1 MKPFHIDININ
12 IKIKVITFI
21 VISIALI
28 VYGLY
33 HHSSMMNPPIKIGVA
48 VPLTGSGNQYANEM
62 LKGIHITRDLINQKG
77 GVHGRK
83 VDIVIHDDKNDK
95 SVAMKVASTF
105 SLDNQILIV
114 LGHYLSSTSIVAG
127 NIYKKNGLSAITAS
141 ATSSRVTFNNPWYF
155 RVIPNNVYQA
165 KYMAYILKT
174 TIDSDR
180 CILIHDKDEYG
191 QDLARSFLNTTRH
204 SGIHVDN
211 IYAFHSKDRHI
222 NQTIDTIALKI
233 IKKEKPGA
241 IIMAVHANEAIQLI
255 FRLKDSGKN
264 FIVIGPD
271 SFSSTS
277 FINRFKAYPKE
288 RAKIGYYTDNIFSVL
303 PFMTHI
309 PNSKALQ
316 FIDTYKKLY
325 ACSPTWV
332 AAAYHDAF
340 GIALEAIERSE
351 IKPDD
356 PIYINRRRV
365 KDALFEFSNS
375 EQSYL
380 GVTGRIFF
388 NIQGDTE
395 KNLITAFYDKQNL
408 VPCYAQYNPSNEKG
422 GQQHPQKE
430 NNAFINNDRKG
441 VTNIVYSGT
450 HLISINRI
458 DISKKIFHASFYLWF
473 KYQRPFNAR
482 NIEFINACH
491 PITIGTPIFHE
502 KNNSVTNEVYH
513 LNGMFTI
520 IKEKQS
526 STQNQYYL
534 NIQFRHKH
542 LTRDN
547 LIFIADDHSKA
558 YQENEISFLGWS
570 ITETE
575 SYQDVIYD
583 NDLSGLIDIPEN
595 QAYSVFTS
603 KAKIKRD
610 DPLYTLRYMLPLIF
624 LFIHIF
630 FIYFIPPAHAFK
642 SLILISIFICLIGIY
657 HYHISY
663 FQIYIDAHQNI
674 IGIIFPVFYGLGAI
688 SFAFLACT
696 AYLFSSKNLHN
707 IAILKF
713 FCIIIQLL
721 TIFWGGKCY
730 LEMLS

>member
-1 MKPFHIDININ
+1 MKPFHIDK
-12 IKIKVITFI
+12 KIILITILVLIF
-21 VISIALI
+21 AWI
-28 VYGLY
+28 VYALF
-33 HHSSMMNPPIKIGVA
+33 HHSSMFFLLNPPIKIGVA
-48 VPLTGSGNQYANEM
+48 VPMSGSGNQYASEM
-62 LKGIHITRDLINQKG
+62 LKGIHIIRDSINQKG

-105 SLDNQILIV
+105 SLDNHILIV

-127 NIYKKNGLSAITAS
+127 NIYKKNGLPAITAS

-211 IYAFHSKDRHI
+211 IYAFHSKDKHI
-222 NQTIDTIALKI
+222 NQKIDTIALRI
-233 IKKEKPGA
+233 IKKEKPCA
-241 IIMAVHANEAIQLI
+241 IVMAVHASEAIKLI
-255 FRLKDSGKN
+255 FRLKDSGKD

-277 FINRFKAYPKE
+277 FINKFKAYPKE
-288 RAKIGYYTDNIFSVL
+288 RAKIGYYTDNIYSVL

-316 FIDTYKKLY
+316 FNDTYKKLY
-325 ACSPTWV
+325 SCSPTWV

-340 GIALEAIERSE
+340 GIALKAIERSE
-351 IKPDD
+351 IKPGD

-380 GVTGRIFF
+380 GVTGRISF

-408 VPCYAQYNPSNEKG
+408 VPCYAQYNPSNKMG
-422 GQQHPQKE
+422 YQQLSQKE
-430 NNAFINNDRKG
+430 NNSLINNDQKG
-441 VTNIVYSGT
+441 LTNIVYSGI

-458 DISKKIFHASFYLWF
+458 DVSKKIFHASFYLWF
-473 KYQRPFNAR
+473 KYQHSFNAR
-482 NIEFINACH
+482 DIEFINACN
-491 PITIGTPIFHE
+491 PITIGNPIFHE

-513 LNGMFTI
+513 LNGMFTMAPV
-520 IKEKQS
+520 KQS

-542 LTRDN
+542 LTRDR
-547 LIFIADDHSKA
+547 LIFVADNSKV
-558 YQENEISFLGWS
+558 YQENETKFLGWS
-570 ITETE
+570 ITETD
-575 SYQDVIYD
+575 SYQNVIYD
-583 NDLSGLIDIPEN
+583 NDLYGLIDIPEN
-595 QAYSVFTS
+595 QAYSVFTT
-603 KAKIKRD
+603 KAKMYRD
-610 DPLYTLRYMLPLIF
+610 DPLYSIRYMLPLLF

-630 FIYFIPPAHAFK
+630 FIYFIPPAHALK
-642 SLILISIFICLIGIY
+642 SLFPITIFICLFGIY
-657 HYHISY
+657 HYNISY

-674 IGIIFPVFYGLGAI
+674 IGIIFPVFYVLCAI
-688 SFAFLACT
+688 SFVFLVCS
-696 AYLFSSKNLHN
+696 AYLFSSKNLQKVPL
-707 IAILKF
+707 LKF
-713 FCIIIQLL
+713 SCILLQLI
-721 TIFWGGKCY
+721 TIFLGGKCY

>member
-1 MKPFHIDININ
+1 MKPFHNNKQIFL
-12 IKIKVITFI
+12 IT
-21 VISIALI
+21 LI
-28 VYGLY
+28 VLVFACIVYALY
-33 HHSSMMNPPIKIGVA
+33 QHSSLFFLLNPSIKIGVA
-48 VPLTGSGNQYANEM
+48 VPMNDSGNQYAIEM
-62 LKGIHITRDLINQKG
+62 LKGIHISRDAINQQG

-105 SLDNQILIV
+105 SLDNHILIV

-127 NIYKKNGLSAITAS
+127 NIYKKNGLPAITAS

-204 SGIHVDN
+204 SGIHVEN
-211 IYAFHSKDRHI
+211 IYAFHSKDLHI
-222 NQTIDTIALKI
+222 NQTIDNIALRI
-233 IKKEKPGA
+233 IKNENPCA
-241 IIMAVHANEAIQLI
+241 IVMAVHASEAIQLI

-277 FINRFKAYPKE
+277 FINKFKAYPKE
-288 RAKIGYYTDNIFSVL
+288 RAKIGYYTDNIYSVL

-309 PNSKALQ
+309 PNAKALP
-316 FIDTYKKLY
+316 FIDTYKRLY
-325 ACSPTWV
+325 SSFPTWV

-340 GIALEAIERSE
+340 GVALKAIERSE
-351 IKPDD
+351 IKPSD

-365 KDALFEFSNS
+365 KDSLFEFSNS
-375 EQSYL
+375 EQSYP

-395 KNLITAFYDKQNL
+395 KNLITAFYEKQNL
-408 VPCYAQYNPSNEKG
+408 VPCYAQYNPSNEMG
-422 GQQHPQKE
+422 YHQRSQKE
-430 NNAFINNDRKG
+430 NNAVNQNDRKG
-441 VTNIVYSGT
+441 LTNIVYSGT

-458 DISKKIFHASFYLWF
+458 KISKKIFHASFYLWF
-473 KYQRPFNAR
+473 KYQHPFIASD
-482 NIEFINACH
+482 IDFINACH
-491 PITIGTPIFHE
+491 PITIGSPIFQE
-502 KNNSVTNEVYH
+502 KNQSVTNEVYH
-513 LNGMFTI
+513 VNGMFTMAPV
-520 IKEKQS
+520 KQS
-526 STQNQYYL
+526 SMQNQYYL

-542 LTRDN
+542 LTRDR
-547 LIFIADDHSKA
+547 LIFVADNSKV
-558 YQENEISFLGWS
+558 YQENETSYLGWS

-575 SYQDVIYD
+575 SFQNVMYD

-595 QAYSVFTS
+595 QAYSVFTT
-603 KAKIKRD
+603 KAKMYRD
-610 DPLYTLRYMLPLIF
+610 NPLYSIRYMLPLLF

-630 FIYFIPPAHAFK
+630 FIYFIPPGHAIK
-642 SLILISIFICLIGIY
+642 SLLPMTIFICLIGMY

-663 FQIYIDAHQNI
+663 YQLFIDAHQNI
-674 IGIIFPVFYGLGAI
+674 INIIFPVFYGLCGI
-688 SFAFLACT
+688 SLAFLICSS
-696 AYLFSSKNLHN
+696 YLFSTKKLHKVPM
-707 IAILKF
+707 LRLS
-713 FCIIIQLL
+713 CIILQLL
-721 TIFWGGKCY
+721 MIFWLGKYY
-730 LEMLS
+730 L